1 LPLGCIPL
9 NTRSLLC
16 MSVILTDL
24 EEVGPALPQYRPNL
38 HLPEI

>member
-1 LPLGCIPL
+1 LPLGCMPL

-24 EEVGPALPQYRPNL
+24 EEVGLVLSIRRPNL